1 MYGTQTPR
9 NLTFLADVAVFVM
22 MKSARSLEDLGVY
35 SKEHGEPENC
45 NKLFA
50 VPSHRQFG
58 FRVDDSFVM
67 HLQPPDAHWC
77 RPLFRLFIWNIST
90 CNNIQLS
97 PLDPH
102 SSELSLNR
110 IDRLPSTYRATRKSN
125 CKVYIS
131 NPCLLNGEDMNG
143 LDLTQLSMA
152 SYPFPFLSMSENDN
166 SALFIPLSDD
176 TRSFKRIKQIFS
188 NSASAESSITLR
200 SGGSNSS
207 HPCSGSNN
215 SINSADS
222 SVSHARSNSSLKSS
236 ARLQFR
242 DHVWTCHQRYLAAE
256 AVEEEAAAIIT
267 SEEGRSEKDG
277 SGDGMKLVQ
286 LLIACAEAVACRD
299 KSHAS
304 CLLSELQGSAL
315 VLGSSFQRVASCFVQ
330 GLADRLALVQPLGAV
345 GFISPTMNLTDVAS
359 EKKEEALRLVYEIC
373 PYIQFGR
380 FVANA
385 SILEAFEGENYV
397 HVVDLG
403 MTLGLPHGHQW
414 RHLIPSLANHPGQ
427 PPRRLQIT
435 GVGVCVE
442 RYRKIGNELH
452 IYAESLGINLEFS
465 VVESNLEN
473 LKPIDIKIIDG
484 EVLVVNSILR
494 LHRVDSSHNGPFF
507 LGRFMEALHYYS
519 AIFDSL
525 DAMLPKYDTRS
536 AKMEQFYFAEEI
548 KNIVSCEG
556 PARIERHE
564 RVDQWRRRM
573 SRAGFQPSPIKTM
586 AQAKQWLGRIRVCE
600 GYTIVEE
607 KGCLVLGWKSKPIV
621 AASCWKC

>member
-1 MYGTQTPR
+1 MKEMPPSLLS
-9 NLTFLADVAVFVM
+9 NLFYCDE
-22 MKSARSLEDLGVY
+22 KSEEMS
-35 SKEHGEPENC
+35 
-45 NKLFA
+45 
-50 VPSHRQFG
+50 
-58 FRVDDSFVM
+58 
-67 HLQPPDAHWC
+67 
-77 RPLFRLFIWNIST
+77 
-90 CNNIQLS
+90 
-97 PLDPH
+97 
-102 SSELSLNR
+102 
-110 IDRLPSTYRATRKSN
+110 
-125 CKVYIS
+125 
-131 NPCLLNGEDMNG
+131 G
-143 LDLTQLSMA
+143 LDLTQISMA
-152 SYPFPFLSMSENDN
+152 SYPFPFLSISENGD
-166 SALFIPLSDD
+166 SALFIPSSDD
-176 TRSFKRIKQIFS
+176 TRSIKRIKQTFS
-188 NSASAESSITLR
+188 TSDSAESSITLC
-200 SGGSNSS
+200 SGESNSNLPS
-207 HPCSGSNN
+207 SGSNN
-215 SINSADS
+215 SINSTDS
-222 SVSHARSNSSLKSS
+222 SISDGRSSYTSLKGLQ
-236 ARLQFR
+236 RLQFR
-242 DHVWTCHQRYLAAE
+242 DHVWTYTQRYLAAE
-256 AVEEEAAAIIT
+256 AVEEAAAAIIST
-267 SEEGRSEKDG
+267 EEGRAEENG
-277 SGDGMKLVQ
+277 NGDGMKLVQ

-304 CLLSELQGSAL
+304 SLLSELRGSAL
-315 VLGSSFQRVASCFVQ
+315 VFGSSFQRVASCFVQ

-345 GFISPTMNLTDVAS
+345 GFVLPTMNLMDVAS

-373 PYIQFGR
+373 PYIQFGH

-414 RHLIPSLANHPGQ
+414 RQLIHSLANRPGQ
-427 PPRRLQIT
+427 PPRRLRIT
-435 GVGVCVE
+435 GVGLCVE

-473 LKPIDIKIIDG
+473 LKPKDIKIIDS
-484 EVLVVNSILR
+484 EVLVINSILQ
-494 LHRVDSSHNGPFF
+494 LHCVVKESRGALNSVLQIFHKLSPKLLVLIEQDSSHNGPFF

-525 DAMLPKYDTRS
+525 DAMLPKYDTRR

-586 AQAKQWLGRIRVCE
+586 AQAKQWLGKINVCE
-600 GYTIVEE
+600 GYTIAEE

-621 AASCWKC
+621 AASCWKSEDEPALGGCTEVGVKNKTIFMFTFDMYELFHLQQLNR